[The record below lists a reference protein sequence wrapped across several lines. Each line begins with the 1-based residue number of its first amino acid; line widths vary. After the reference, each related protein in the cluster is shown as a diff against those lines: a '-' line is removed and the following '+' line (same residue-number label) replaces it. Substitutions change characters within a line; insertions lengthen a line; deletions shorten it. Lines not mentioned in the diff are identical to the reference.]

1 MIPDEDK
8 PTPTYWINF
17 NAATGE
23 PVGSFVCESEL
34 ASIPLWADPPIKRK
48 PLSDETLR
56 QCAQAMNAEP
66 LSEGWTELIK
76 FARAIERAHG
86 IKDL

>member
-48 PLSDETLR
+48 PLSDETLWEMWVESPSDVLR
-56 QCAQAMNAEP
+56 
-66 LSEGWTELIK
+66 

>member
-1 MIPDEDK
+1 MIHDEDK

-48 PLSDETLR
+48 PLSDETLWEMWVESPSDVLR
-56 QCAQAMNAEP
+56 
-66 LSEGWTELIK
+66 